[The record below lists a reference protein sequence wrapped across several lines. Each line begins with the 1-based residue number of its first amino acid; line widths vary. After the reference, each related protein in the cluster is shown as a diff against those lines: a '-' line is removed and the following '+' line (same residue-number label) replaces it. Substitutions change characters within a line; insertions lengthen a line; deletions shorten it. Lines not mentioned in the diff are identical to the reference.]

1 MKLPSERTI
10 LRKIEFILDN
20 AVDRELFAV
29 EWSRACARAL
39 HGKSHDKLVQLLEE
53 WYATAETDAIP
64 GARKAIFKA
73 HAQRISGRL
82 KGTVRRQP
90 VSSPGE

>member
-10 LRKIEFILDN
+10 LRKIKFILDN
-20 AVDRELFAV
+20 AVDRELFTV

-39 HGKSHDKLVQLLEE
+39 HGQSHEKLVQLLEE

-64 GARKAIFKA
+64 GAREAIFKA
-73 HAQRISGRL
+73 HAQRLSGRL
-82 KGTVRRQP
+82 KATCRRQP
-90 VSSPGE
+90 VPGPSE